1 MNATADLLSLA
12 IVGYLFLYI
21 FNYTR
26 FYISQKS
33 GYETLFLSIVS
44 GCINIA
50 FSQIVSYFGES
61 KIAKRF
67 IFQYS
72 QSDMASRLE
81 SELGFIRFDD
91 MAVAAVIAVALNI
104 CLRRWRLPILKRM
117 GGDNLIAVRLQEK
130 GEPVEIYTDMNRKYV
145 GFVISAPAINSNR
158 SGDVELL
165 ALSEIWINNNTGK
178 EEGTDYFSLAE
189 SMVNEDKKRMDKIK
203 AKVENEVREEF
214 EKLERTVSS
223 SDIEEN
229 YKKKALDRLRK
240 EKREKE
246 TKRIDD
252 EKRISIK
259 RGLPRIIVPLAGIV
273 TVKLAAWQ

>member
-44 GCINIA
+44 GCIN
-50 FSQIVSYFGES
+50 
-61 KIAKRF
+61 
-67 IFQYS
+67 
-72 QSDMASRLE
+72 
-81 SELGFIRFDD
+81 
-91 MAVAAVIAVALNI
+91 
-104 CLRRWRLPILKRM
+104 
-117 GGDNLIAVRLQEK
+117 
-130 GEPVEIYTDMNRKYV
+130 
-145 GFVISAPAINSNR
+145 
-158 SGDVELL
+158 
-165 ALSEIWINNNTGK
+165 
-178 EEGTDYFSLAE
+178 
-189 SMVNEDKKRMDKIK
+189 DKKGMDKIK

-214 EKLERTVSS
+214 EKLERTISS